1 MDKAT
6 PTPAS
11 VDSVMAL
18 KKLLNDIAAMLSPA
32 ADSYASDDPSGAIE
46 TAYSVAVEA
55 IAICAEVERLAAQA
69 ARDDAALYQTIGE
82 RDNYHKWADKLAD
95 GIATHLGIDIGE
107 HTAGMGSAES
117 NNPWANA
124 LEAIQ
129 SADPPACPNCRGS
142 GCVQQM
148 TGHLGPDDYEETVDC
163 PHCNGNQTLGA
174 AYEGV
179 LKSLRDEREAHTRTR
194 SIIWGWT
201 SSRSEVNA
209 VQHKLGNILEHLKPG
224 NIAWVGDRLR
234 DLIASAAAQP
244 SQAPVVQPQAVVP
257 APGEDRWHD
266 AALPPEIEQ
275 RLGPWLTNGAALH
288 PATVNLVVRFARA
301 LSKKLAAAE
310 VKYGYSDG
318 WMSPDWLDECRAKLM
333 EHIVKGDPRDVAAY
347 CAFLWHHEASTAAAQ
362 PSAQAERAPVVQAVQ
377 ATSESSPLET
387 FEAKYGMRGAWQL
400 PASSWDFAFEA
411 YQLGRASSGAT
422 PAVLTLTPR
431 EIELLRE
438 IRLHA
443 QFGFNEGWQ
452 REARNLLLGLEE
464 YYRTIPADGKIGGAA

>member
-1 MDKAT
+1 MTT
-6 PTPAS
+6 PDSTPAS
-11 VDSVMAL
+11 ADSVMA
-18 KKLLNDIAAMLSPA
+18 KAMMLVGA
-32 ADSYASDDPSGAIE
+32 LDDSCEEATSLPFLEAV
-46 TAYSVAVEA
+46 TALR
-55 IAICAEVERLAAQA
+55 AEVERLAAQA

-244 SQAPVVQPQAVVP
+244 SQAPVVQ
-257 APGEDRWHD
+257 
-266 AALPPEIEQ
+266 
-275 RLGPWLTNGAALH
+275 
-288 PATVNLVVRFARA
+288 
-301 LSKKLAAAE
+301 
-310 VKYGYSDG
+310 
-318 WMSPDWLDECRAKLM
+318 
-333 EHIVKGDPRDVAAY
+333 
-347 CAFLWHHEASTAAAQ
+347 
-362 PSAQAERAPVVQAVQ
+362 AVQ
-377 ATSESSPLET
+377 AREYPPLPWGNQQPYVWFCRT
-387 FEAKYGMRGAWQL
+387 KDTDLVA
-400 PASSWDFAFEA
+400 AFRA
-411 YQLGRASSGAT
+411 YVDADRASSGAT
-422 PAVLTLTPR
+422 TQAVRMLTEDEQAAIIDMHSTGRAQGDHECAEAIQRKFCEVNKLPA
-431 EIELLRE
+431 
-438 IRLHA
+438 
-443 QFGFNEGWQ
+443 
-452 REARNLLLGLEE
+452 
-464 YYRTIPADGKIGGAA
+464 PADGVIGGA